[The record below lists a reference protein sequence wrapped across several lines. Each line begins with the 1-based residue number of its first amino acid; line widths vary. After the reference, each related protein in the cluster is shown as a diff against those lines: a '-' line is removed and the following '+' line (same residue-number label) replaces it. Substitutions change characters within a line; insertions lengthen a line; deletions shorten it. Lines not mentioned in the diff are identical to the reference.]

1 MSDDLNNVVDAEDG
15 IQAPVDGYQW
25 LLCCCKKRKFFSN

>member
-15 IQAPVDGYQW
+15 TQATVDGYQLMVT
-25 LLCCCKKRKFFSN
+25 LLL